1 MVQIGKFS
9 LRCVPP
15 PDLTIITR
23 PNTVCLRG
31 ACFRFNI
38 SHHQILPWLPGA
50 TLCVSEGHVSVSIS
64 AITRSYHGYKGQHC
78 VSQRGILPFQY
89 LPPPFLP
96 WLLGATLFVSD
107 GHVSVSIIATTRS
120 YRGYQGQRCLSQRG
134 MFPFQYLPPPD
145 LTVVTR
151 GNAVCL

>member
-64 AITRSYHGYKGQHC
+64 A
-78 VSQRGILPFQY
+78 
-89 LPPPFLP
+89 
-96 WLLGATLFVSD
+96 
-107 GHVSVSIIATTRS
+107 TTRS
-120 YRGYQGQRCLSQRG
+120 YRGYQGQHCVSQKD
-134 MFPFQYLPPPD
+134 MFPFQYQLPPD

-151 GNAVCL
+151 GNTVYLRGTCFRFNISHHHSYRGYQGQRS